1 MGGPAASV
9 ESKAMKARQAKSK
22 GSSYKSARAD
32 GTARAYGASSTS
44 KNGSGYRSAKTGR
57 YVSSNAPQ
65 ISDLKQRSATV
76 GRATKRV
83 KTAVTVDLPRSRR
96 SK

>member
-1 MGGPAASV
+1 MA
-9 ESKAMKARQAKSK
+9 ARQTKIK
-22 GSSYKSARAD
+22 GARYKSARAD
-32 GTARAYGASSTS
+32 SPAGAYRMARAS

>member
-1 MGGPAASV
+1 MATQ
-9 ESKAMKARQAKSK
+9 QAKSS
-22 GSSYKSARAD
+22 GGRKSAPRDAVA
-32 GTARAYGASSTS
+32 GTFKAPKVGQ
-44 KNGSGYRSAKTGR
+44 NGSGYRSAKTGR
-57 YVSSNAPQ
+57 YVSSHAPK
-65 ISDLKQRSATV
+65 ISDLKKRTATV

>member
-1 MGGPAASV
+1 
-9 ESKAMKARQAKSK
+9 MKARQAKSK
-22 GSSYKSARAD
+22 AGRYKTIKAD
-32 GTARAYGASSTS
+32 GGASPYRVTKTS